1 MTTLAATYDYATYGP
16 DFCTRVGITAGAAA
30 EEWLEAACTAG
41 DQYLG
46 NPFDGSSAISP
57 ATHPK
62 AIFAGIVAW
71 ARCAIRLVEVNDG
84 LTGAMTGSLQEFYAQ
99 GLDKDKA
106 LKATMKQFY
115 WPWKVK
121 PWL

>member
-1 MTTLAATYDYATYGP
+1 MATLANTYDYVTYGTT
-16 DFCTRVGITAGAAA
+16 FCARVGITAGAQA
-30 EEWLEAACTAG
+30 EALLEAACTAG

-46 NPFDGSSAISP
+46 NPFDGSTAISP

-62 AIFAGIVAW
+62 AIWEGIVAW
-71 ARCAIRLVEVNDG
+71 ARCALRLIDVNDG

-106 LKATMKQFY
+106 LAATMKQFY

>member
-1 MTTLAATYDYATYGP
+1 MATLANTYDYVTYGTT
-16 DFCTRVGITAGAAA
+16 FCARVGITAGAQA
-30 EEWLEAACTAG
+30 EALLEAACTAG

-46 NPFDGSSAISP
+46 NPFDGSTAISP

-62 AIFAGIVAW
+62 AIWEGIVAW
-71 ARCAIRLVEVNDG
+71 ARASLRLADVNEG

-99 GLDKDKA
+99 GLDKNKA
-106 LKATMKQFY
+106 LRAAMEPYLFA
-115 WPWKVK
+115 WKVK

>member
-1 MTTLAATYDYATYGP
+1 MATCVATYDYETYGTT
-16 DFCTRVGITAGAAA
+16 FCSRVGITAGAQA
-30 EEWLEAACTAG
+30 EALLEAACTAC

-46 NPFDGSSAISP
+46 NSFDGSTSISP

-62 AIFAGIVAW
+62 AIWEGIVAW
-71 ARCAIRLVEVNDG
+71 ARTALRLADVNDG

-99 GLDKDKA
+99 GLSKDKA
-106 LKATMKQFY
+106 LAAAIKPYF

-121 PWL
+121 LWL